1 MGKAFAVLF
10 CMPKGK
16 IKPVFKRYE
25 QHQMLLLP
33 PSLEEMIAPN
43 HPVRTINQV
52 IDALDLDALLA
63 KYKGGGTSSYHPRML
78 LKALVYAYTVNIYSS
93 RKIEEAC
100 NQNIH
105 FLWLTGMQMP
115 DHNTIN
121 RFRSERLKDVFRQ
134 VFTQVVHMLAGE
146 GILSLKEVY
155 VDGTKIESAA
165 NRYTFVWG
173 NAIKTNKEKM
183 AAQLHELWQYAK
195 SVAKAEMDDTDPTV
209 FTILSPEKVKE
220 TVAKIDAAIRDNA
233 EVSKKVKAKAVYA
246 KKHWPEALEK
256 YAAQEEILGHRNS
269 YSKTDPDATFM
280 RMKEDHM
287 GNGQLKPGYN
297 IQVSG
302 SKQCI
307 VSYTI
312 HPNPTDTL
320 TLITHLEQFQSDH
333 GILPEV
339 LTADAGYGSEQ
350 NYEHLEKLGVEAF
363 VKYGYFDKDQ
373 QEAHSKAAM
382 SKRPFTQDKLH
393 YNKEQDCFICPM
405 GQPMENI
412 GSYAKQTS
420 GGFAQ
425 QLTKYQARNCD
436 GCPMRGACHKSK
448 GNRIIEVNHNLNR
461 HKQLAKVALN
471 TEKGKV
477 HRKRRP
483 VEVEP
488 IFGNIKEN
496 HRFRRFMLR
505 SKEKVEIE
513 FGLLALAQNL
523 RKKIA

>member
-1 MGKAFAVLF
+1 M
-10 CMPKGK
+10 M
-16 IKPVFKRYE
+16 
-25 QHQMLLLP
+25 LLP
-33 PSLEEMIAPN
+33 PSLEEMIAPG
-43 HPVRTINQV
+43 HPVRTISQV
-52 IDALDLDALLA
+52 IDALDLDPLLS
-63 KYKGGGTSSYHPRML
+63 KYKGGGCSSYHPRML
-78 LKALVYAYTVNIYSS
+78 LKVLVYAYTTNIYSS

-100 NQNIH
+100 SQNIH
-105 FLWLTGMQMP
+105 FLWLTGMQRP
-115 DHNTIN
+115 DHHTIN
-121 RFRSERLKDVFRQ
+121 RFRSERLKNIFRQ
-134 VFTQVVHMLAGE
+134 VFTQVVQMLANE

-183 AAQLHELWQYAK
+183 AVQLRELWQYAK
-195 SVAKAEMDDTDPTV
+195 SVAKAEMEDTDPTE
-209 FTILSPEKVKE
+209 FTTLSPEKVKE
-220 TVAKIDAAIRDNA
+220 TVSKIDAAIRDNP
-233 EVSKKVKAKAVYA
+233 EVPAKVKAKVGYA
-246 KKHWPEALEK
+246 KKNWPDALEK
-256 YAAQEEILGHRNS
+256 YAVQEQTLGQRNS

-287 GNGQLKPGYN
+287 QNGQLKPGYN

-307 VSYTI
+307 VSYSI

-320 TLITHLEQFQSDH
+320 TLIPHLEQFQSDH
-333 GILPEV
+333 GTLPEV

-350 NYEHLEKLGVEAF
+350 NYEHLEKLGVEAY

-373 QEAHSKAAM
+373 QEAASKAAM

-393 YNKEQDCFICPM
+393 YNKEKDCYICPM
-405 GQPMENI
+405 GQPMDKLSTY
-412 GSYAKQTS
+412 GKKTG
-420 GGFAQ
+420 GGFVQ
-425 QLTKYQARNCD
+425 QLTKYQARNCE

-461 HKQLAKVALN
+461 HKQQAQEALN
-471 TEKGKV
+471 TETGIA

-505 SKEKVEIE
+505 SREKVEIE